1 VLVDKKF
8 QLEQAVMDME
18 TIDALDTVGD
28 HLKEQE
34 KYSEKLQDIILDGEE
49 AKMRQKEID
58 DKMRDMVGGESD
70 EEEVDVAYSIFR
82 KCSTICSTRSSMI
95 SRSKSREIRT

>member
-1 VLVDKKF
+1 VDKKF

-34 KYSEKLQDIILDGEE
+34 KYS
-49 AKMRQKEID
+49 
-58 DKMRDMVGGESD
+58 
-70 EEEVDVAYSIFR
+70 
-82 KCSTICSTRSSMI
+82 
-95 SRSKSREIRT
+95 